1 MKGNLPI
8 ALCFDMNNAMS
19 NQTNTASQ
27 VAPNYYLRG
36 RFWIANKDGT
46 FLGTGRVILL
56 EKIQEHGSIS
66 AAARSMKMSYRQ
78 AWQLVQSMNT
88 HSAKPLVSSST
99 GGKGGGGASL
109 TETGEQAI
117 LLFRGV
123 ERDMHAFMD
132 QRSATIAL

>member
-1 MKGNLPI
+1 
-8 ALCFDMNNAMS
+8 MNSAMS
-19 NQTNTASQ
+19 TQTTQPS
-27 VAPNYYLRG
+27 PTTSGYHLRG
-36 RFWIANKDGT
+36 RFWIASDEGT

-56 EKIQEHGSIS
+56 EKIQEYGSIS

-88 HSAKPLVSSST
+88 HSTQPLVTSST

-109 TETGEQAI
+109 TKTGEQAI

-123 ERDMHAFMD
+123 ERDMHAFME